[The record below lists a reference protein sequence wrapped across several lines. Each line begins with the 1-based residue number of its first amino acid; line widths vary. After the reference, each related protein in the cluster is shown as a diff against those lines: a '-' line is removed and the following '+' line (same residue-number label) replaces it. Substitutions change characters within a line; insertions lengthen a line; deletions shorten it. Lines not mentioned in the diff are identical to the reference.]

1 MKSNQELTAAS
12 AALTQNALELSD
24 DVAEAATL
32 LLASAYNLVVAR
44 YGHEQAEIWLKAQA
58 QLKPLDPPPPCPGK
72 GLH

>member
-1 MKSNQELTAAS
+1 MKRNQELTAAS

-44 YGHEQAEIWLKAQA
+44 YGHEQAEIWLKSQA
-58 QLKPLDPPPPCPGK
+58 QLKPLDPPTTPTGK
-72 GLH
+72 ALH

>member
-44 YGHEQAEIWLKAQA
+44 YGHKKAQLWLKAQA
-58 QLKPLDPPPPCPGK
+58 QLEPPQAVTNRAEGR
-72 GLH
+72 LH